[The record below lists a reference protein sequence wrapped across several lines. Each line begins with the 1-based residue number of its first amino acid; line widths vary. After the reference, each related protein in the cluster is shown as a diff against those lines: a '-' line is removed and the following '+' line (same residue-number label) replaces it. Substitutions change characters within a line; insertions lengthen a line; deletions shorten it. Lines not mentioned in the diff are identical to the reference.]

1 MAGLVGNLGIGTM
14 SAAFRRPHDAGYPL
28 DDQGVRR
35 NGLGARGMKKGDL
48 SRFVEE
54 AVRWRVLEE
63 TAEEVRARNEDL
75 PADEL
80 EAAIDD
86 AVREVRAAMHAWHL
100 RWLRAGHSRYEH
112 SAFRTH
118 GARQPAATALPV
130 LASRTV

>member
-1 MAGLVGNLGIGTM
+1 
-14 SAAFRRPHDAGYPL
+14 
-28 DDQGVRR
+28 
-35 NGLGARGMKKGDL
+35 LGARGMKKGDL

-86 AVREVRAAMHAWHL
+86 AVREVRAAMHA
-100 RWLRAGHSRYEH
+100 
-112 SAFRTH
+112 
-118 GARQPAATALPV
+118 
-130 LASRTV
+130 